1 MGKIK
6 QNMFFALFYNIIGI
20 PIAARVFI
28 GLGIVLK
35 PELAGLAMAMSS
47 ISVVGNSLLLRYFK
61 PNKRN
66 YLSLVAPIIM
76 VIVFTFG
83 FFEFAKLSS
92 GMENNGMSLL
102 VSVKTASELN
112 SVIAGNETKINFAEG
127 NPKLFLGVD
136 NIPSSLKAIEGALAL
151 GNDEMV
157 IGYEEG
163 MMMKKE
169 KLIKGPGD
177 SLTNFFGLPSVKIV
191 GILEPTGTLID
202 SYHFVNK
209 NTLGKMTN
217 YAKIKIIAEETG
229 TEIFYQ
235 ADKNSMPD
243 KVKNSISSLNK
254 IWIGSASY
262 FPVYIGFSD
271 AAMMISQKEFSK
283 AGDIVQNFA
292 GNTVIIAGILP
303 ETKTILDQMHFVGP
317 EFEIKN

>member
-1 MGKIK
+1 M
-6 QNMFFALFYNIIGI
+6 
-20 PIAARVFI
+20 
-28 GLGIVLK
+28 LK
-35 PELAGLAMAMSS
+35 G
-47 ISVVGNSLLLRYFK
+47 
-61 PNKRN
+61 
-66 YLSLVAPIIM
+66 
-76 VIVFTFG
+76 
-83 FFEFAKLSS
+83 
-92 GMENNGMSLL
+92 
-102 VSVKTASELN
+102 
-112 SVIAGNETKINFAEG
+112 
-127 NPKLFLGVD
+127 
-136 NIPSSLKAIEGALAL
+136 
-151 GNDEMV
+151 
-157 IGYEEG
+157 
-163 MMMKKE
+163 
-169 KLIKGPGD
+169 
-177 SLTNFFGLPSVKIV
+177 
-191 GILEPTGTLID
+191 
-202 SYHFVNK
+202 VNK